1 MLYKKKILSYFKK
14 IPIIFVIGCMLIL
27 YFQYEAWKFKVR
39 YVPPSDYA
47 ENAVDLKVT
56 KDMRYGFVWS
66 YHGSFLVKTGNTIGL
81 HAADQKDRK
90 TPPMPQ
96 GEDDEATD
104 HESGVLNPN
113 AGTQHLDDDQ
123 MFKVPTQM
131 REELELVPVKTA
143 LETVLVFDGILLDLP
158 GAILAGQSTP
168 VLSHVQR
175 TSWRNFW
182 AATASGT
189 VCFWIMSL
197 PFIIFNYGHPLFS
210 TWIGPGAMSYSVGS
224 VPSSYGPGMTISY
237 RVVYEMLTFFPK
249 IIFLSFAEPLPE
261 WSQTIIFFGLFV
273 PAFFGAYVT
282 ATCRLIWVDIK
293 KRFQRE

>member
-1 MLYKKKILSYFKK
+1 M
-14 IPIIFVIGCMLIL
+14 
-27 YFQYEAWKFKVR
+27 R
-39 YVPPSDYA
+39 YVSESDYA

-66 YHGSFLVKTGNTIGL
+66 YHGSFLVKTENTIRL
-81 HAADQKDRK
+81 RATDQKDKK
-90 TPPMPQ
+90 TPPIPQ

-104 HESGVLNPN
+104 HESGMLNPN
-113 AGTQHLDDDQ
+113 TGTQHLDDDQ

-131 REELELVPVKTA
+131 REELELVPAKTA
-143 LETVLVFDGILLDLP
+143 LETCLYLTVFSLIFRGPSWLVNRRRFFP
-158 GAILAGQSTP
+158 MRS
-168 VLSHVQR
+168 S
-175 TSWRNFW
+175 SWRNFW
-182 AATASGT
+182 AATVSGT

-197 PFIIFNYGHPLFS
+197 PFIIFHYGHPLFS

-237 RVVYEMLTFFPK
+237 RLVYEMLTFFPK
-249 IIFLSFAEPLPE
+249 IFFLSFAEHLPE

-273 PAFFGAYVT
+273 PAFYGAYVT